1 MPLYACFIQEGAL
14 TRAQKAEIAGEITR
28 IHCDLTGAPPS
39 FVYVR
44 FHTTAPGD
52 GYTGGKP
59 AKSAVLDGT
68 VRAGRSPEIKEK
80 LIRELYTMYQRISGI
95 PQWDLVVAIREIPAS
110 GVMEAGHILP
120 EPNEEAAWLEKHG
133 GSWEAT

>member
-39 FVYVR
+39 FVHVR
-44 FHTTAPGD
+44 FHTMAPGD

-59 AKSAVLDGT
+59 AKSAVLDAS
-68 VRAGRSPEIKEK
+68 VRAGRPHEVNVK
-80 LIRELYTMYQRISGI
+80 LLQELSAMYQRISGI
-95 PQWDLVVAIREIPAS
+95 PEWDLVVAIREIPAS
-110 GVMEAGHILP
+110 HVMEAGHILP
-120 EPNEEAAWLEKHG
+120 EPSEEKEWFEKHG
-133 GSWEAT
+133 ASWEAA